1 MADGDVGRTR
11 FGVIRDAWDRYPAT
25 ALWFKP
31 TEAAIQFGQRLSATI
46 LSLLSQHPEPWFVDQ
61 VALFRLIEGGLT
73 LAKITEQPLVLTD
86 TDSPEAFFRILHGS
100 WQAQPV

>member
-1 MADGDVGRTR
+1 MGHTR

-31 TEAAIQFGQRLSATI
+31 TEAAKAFCQRLSVTI

-73 LAKITEQPLVLTD
+73 PAKTTEQPLVLTD
-86 TDSPEAFFRILHGS
+86 TESPEALFRILHGS
-100 WQAQPV
+100 WG